1 MGSTQSTW
9 GRVHG
14 GRLLGFARERNNK
27 NRRITVNQNGS
38 KLVDRFRLGVIY
50 QGIEL
55 GYTSDFSKIFT
66 PAFFGAVG
74 FSMALVHNL
83 LQRRP
88 VMSGIQ
94 KHIALTAL
102 CVPVGLYAE
111 RRTDA
116 KSARRDDV
124 LIHYMKLHPE
134 RFPETERVQFKDV
147 LQPWVPLR

>member
-1 MGSTQSTW
+1 MAQNSSTASDLELFT
-9 GRVHG
+9 
-14 GRLLGFARERNNK
+14 RELNWDTRP
-27 NRRITVNQNGS
+27 TV
-38 KLVDRFRLGVIY
+38 
-50 QGIEL
+50 
-55 GYTSDFSKIFT
+55 SKIFT

-102 CVPVGLYAE
+102 GVPVGLYAE